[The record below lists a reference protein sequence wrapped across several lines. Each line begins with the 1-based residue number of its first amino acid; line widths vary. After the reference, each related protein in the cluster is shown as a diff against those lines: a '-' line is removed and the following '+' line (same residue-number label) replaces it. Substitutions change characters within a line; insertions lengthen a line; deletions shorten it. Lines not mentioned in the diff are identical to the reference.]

1 MYIRIYS
8 FELFGYN
15 ERINIYS
22 EKVDHKIWKK
32 AIGNFAGYRTSPSNY
47 GALTISENK
56 YKKKPR
62 RLCFSNIYVLAKKIV
77 GPEPGGPVGL
87 QNCLMY
93 FD

>member
-56 YKKKPR
+56 YKKKTGDFVFQTSMYWPK
-62 RLCFSNIYVLAKKIV
+62 RLLDQNLVVLWGCKIV
-77 GPEPGGPVGL
+77 
-87 QNCLMY
+87 
-93 FD
+93 